1 MGERTTN
8 RESARIDDQVYPLI
22 SVIIPV
28 RNEAESIGAVI
39 ESLLQQD
46 YANDS
51 YEIVVVDGESEDDTR
66 EVVESFASRHPQ
78 ISLLNNPRRLSSA
91 GKNIG
96 VESSRGDIVLFVDG
110 HCHLPSPE
118 LLREVARLYLEDRER
133 VLCRPQPLEY
143 PGNNPFQSAVAAC
156 RATVWGHGLDSTIYA
171 EEEGEVDPTTSGAA
185 YPRELFRK
193 IGHLDEN
200 FDACEDVEFNYRC
213 HRAGYIGFTSPRLK
227 ICYQPR
233 RSLAQL
239 FRQMYRYGLG
249 RFRFLL
255 KHPESFTPWQLAP
268 VILTLLLPLTMLALF
283 TGDPWITPFLSIWLL
298 YFLLTSVFS
307 ISIAVKRGP
316 DLLFRCP
323 PIFFTIHAGLG
334 FGFLAGLGEVALR
347 RRPTATEPPPEVADA
362 RIKVMFIIDSLPNR
376 KAGTE
381 KVLSSLIENLGR
393 KTFEPILCCL
403 HGSDNLRFQ
412 DTRSVNLG
420 MQSFASFKALKEL
433 FYLAGFLRRQEVDL
447 LVTFF
452 KNANY
457 FGTLAAK
464 LSGRAR
470 VVSCRRNLGY
480 WQSWR
485 DLLLLRTINRWT
497 EFVIANSNAVK
508 EAVMRKEEVRTERIG
523 VIYNGIDLQ
532 EFSNKLISKEEAKRR
547 LGVSPETPVVGMV
560 SNLRPVKRLHIF
572 LESAVIILRRFP
584 ETRFFIVGEGPQ
596 RRELESLVRR
606 LGLTDSVVFAG
617 GTAEVAA
624 YLSAFD
630 VGVLSSS
637 SEGFSNSILEYML
650 AGLPVV
656 ATRVGGNPEIIRY
669 GENGYLVPPGDPRS
683 LADKIIL
690 LLGEKGRRTTLGE
703 KARSTVTEHFSL
715 ARMVAE
721 FEECFLKL
729 CAGEQIEVKV
739 GDAEEE
745 KTAYPGKKELG
756 VVR

>member
-8 RESARIDDQVYPLI
+8 RESAKIDQRVYPLI

-28 RNEAESIGAVI
+28 RNEADSIASVI
-39 ESLLQQD
+39 DSLLRQD
-46 YANDS
+46 YPGDS
-51 YEIVVVDGESEDDTR
+51 YEIVIVDGESEDNTR
-66 EVVESFASRHPQ
+66 EVVEGFTSRHPQ

-96 VESSRGDIVLFVDG
+96 VESSRGEVVLFVDG

-118 LLREVARLYLEDRER
+118 LLQELARLYLEDRER
-133 VLCRPQPLEY
+133 VLCRPQPLDY

-156 RATVWGHGLDSTIYA
+156 RATSWGHGLDSTIYS
-171 EEEGEVDPTTSGAA
+171 EEEREVNPTTSGAA

-193 IGHLDEN
+193 ISHLDES

-213 HRAGYIGFTSPRLK
+213 HRAGYNGFTSPKLK

-233 RSLAQL
+233 RNLAQL

-268 VILTLLLPLTMLALF
+268 VLLTLLLPLTVLALF
-283 TGDPWITPFLSIWLL
+283 ASDPWITPFLSIWLV
-298 YFLLTSVFS
+298 YFLLTSAFS

-316 DLLFRCP
+316 DLFFRCP

-334 FGFLAGLGEVALR
+334 FGFLAGLREVILR
-347 RRPTATEPPPEVADA
+347 RRPAATESPPEVANT

-403 HGSDNLRFQ
+403 HGSDNLRFR
-412 DTRSVNLG
+412 DTRSLNLG
-420 MQSFASFKALKEL
+420 IQSFASFKALKEL
-433 FYLAGFLRRQEVDL
+433 FFLAGLIRRGKVDL

-464 LSGRAR
+464 LAGTTR
-470 VVSCRRNLGY
+470 VISCRRNLGY

-497 EFVIANSNAVK
+497 EFVIANSNAVRD
-508 EAVMRKEEVRTERIG
+508 AVMRKEEVQAERIG

-532 EFSNKLISKEEAKRR
+532 EFSSKLIPKEEAKRR
-547 LGVSPETPVVGMV
+547 LGVSPETPVVGTV

-584 ETRFFIVGEGPQ
+584 ETKFFIVGEGPQ
-596 RRELESLVRR
+596 RGELESLARR

-617 GTAEVAA
+617 GTTEVTP

-630 VGVLSSS
+630 VAVLSSS

-656 ATRVGGNPEIIRY
+656 ATRVGGNPEIIRD

-683 LADKIIL
+683 MADKIML
-690 LLGEKGRRTTLGE
+690 LLGEKGQRTTLGQE
-703 KARSTVTEHFSL
+703 ARSTVRERFSL
-715 ARMVAE
+715 SLMVAE

-729 CAGEQIEVKV
+729 AGGKQIEVKG
-739 GDAEEE
+739 GDADEERI
-745 KTAYPGKKELG
+745 TYPGREKSEIL
-756 VVR
+756 R

>member
-8 RESARIDDQVYPLI
+8 REAAKIDDRVYPFI

-46 YANDS
+46 CPNDS
-51 YEIVVVDGESEDDTR
+51 YEIIVVDGESEDNTR
-66 EVVESFASRHPQ
+66 EVVEGFASRHPQ

-96 VESSRGDIVLFVDG
+96 VESSRGEVVLFVDG

-118 LLREVARLYLEDRER
+118 LLQEVARLYLDDRER
-133 VLCRPQPLEY
+133 VLCRPQPLDY

-156 RATVWGHGLDSTIYA
+156 RATAWGHGLDSTIYA
-171 EEEGEVDPTTSGAA
+171 EEEGEVNPTTSGAA
-185 YPRELFRK
+185 YPQELFRK
-193 IGHLDEN
+193 IGHLDES

-213 HRAGYIGFTSPRLK
+213 HRAGYNGFISPKLK

-233 RSLAQL
+233 RNSASL

-255 KHPESFTPWQLAP
+255 KHPQSFTPWQLAP
-268 VILTLLLPLTMLALF
+268 ALLVLLLPLTILALLA
-283 TGDPWITPFLSIWLL
+283 GDPWITPFLSIWLV
-298 YFLLTSVFS
+298 YFLLTSAFS
-307 ISIAVKRGP
+307 ISIAAKHGP
-316 DLLFRCP
+316 DLFFRSP

-334 FGFLAGLGEVALR
+334 FGFLAGLGEVILG
-347 RRPTATEPPPEVADA
+347 RRPTATESPTEVGTF

-381 KVLSSLIENLGR
+381 KVLSSLIENLNR
-393 KTFEPILCCL
+393 EVFEPILCCL
-403 HGSDNLRFQ
+403 HGSRNLRFQ
-412 DTRSVNLG
+412 DTRSLNLG

-433 FYLAGFLRRQEVDL
+433 FYLAGFLKRREVDL

-464 LSGRAR
+464 LSGRTR

-497 EFVIANSNAVK
+497 EFVIANSIAVK
-508 EAVMRKEEVRTERIG
+508 EAVMMKEEVQAERIG

-532 EFSNKLISKEEAKRR
+532 EFSNKLIPREEAKKRH
-547 LGVSPETPVVGMV
+547 GVTPQTPIVGTV
-560 SNLRPVKRLHIF
+560 SNLRPVKQLHIF
-572 LESAVIILRRFP
+572 LESALIISRRFP
-584 ETRFFIVGEGPQ
+584 ETKFFLVGEGPQ
-596 RRELESLVRR
+596 RRELESLVGH

-617 GTAEVAA
+617 GTGEVAP

-656 ATRVGGNPEIIRY
+656 ATSVGGNPEIIAD
-669 GENGYLVPPGDPRS
+669 GKNGYLVPPGNPRS

-690 LLGEKGRRTTLGE
+690 LLGEKELRTTLGQE
-703 KARSTVTEHFSL
+703 ALSTVRERFSL
-715 ARMVAE
+715 TRMLAQ

-729 CAGEQIEVKV
+729 CGGEHIKVKV
-739 GDAEEE
+739 GDADEER
-745 KTAYPGKKELG
+745 TTYPGREKSEIL
-756 VVR
+756 R